1 VRAWFS
7 KFGAQWLLLVTGLVA
22 SLAAASLAAGYLLEP
37 GPDKT
42 ATAITDP
49 SAPSNDPDNSQ
60 RSTPSP
66 TPKKHRPTTA
76 KSTPT
81 THRPTTATPTQKP
94 TPSVSKTCTKPVFKT
109 SDRNGGW
116 STGGYYVHNNM
127 WNSAEALG
135 PETLYACSYHNWYV
149 VSKQT
154 NHAGAV
160 KTYPNVHK
168 DYDNVRISSFNRIRS
183 TFAAT
188 SPHVGIY
195 NVAYD
200 IWANG
205 VATSGSTEIM
215 IWTENFKQ
223 VPAGDKVARVGL
235 GGRTYSV
242 WKTSDNHYIALVPTA
257 VMKSGSIDL
266 LAIFKWLMSKGWL
279 PANSTLGQIDFG
291 VEIVST
297 DGRNA
302 TFTFTDFSIT
312 DN

>member
-1 VRAWFS
+1 MKPWLS
-7 KFGAQWLLLVTGLVA
+7 KFGTQRLLLVTGLVA

-37 GPDKT
+37 ASDKT
-42 ATAITDP
+42 AAATPDSA
-49 SAPSNDPDNSQ
+49 APSNNPNTSEQ
-60 RSTPSP
+60 STPSG
-66 TPKKHRPTTA
+66 TA
-76 KSTPT
+76 T
-81 THRPTTATPTQKP
+81 THRPTTAKATPTTSRPTTAKPTQKST
-94 TPSVSKTCTKPVFKT
+94 TPVSRNCTKPVFVT
-109 SDRNGGW
+109 SDTNGGW

-127 WNSAEALG
+127 WNSAESLG
-135 PETLYACSYHNWYV
+135 PETLYACSYRNWYV

-154 NHAGAV
+154 DHAGAV

-168 DYDNVRISSFNRIRS
+168 DYDDVRISSFNRITS

-205 VATSGSTEIM
+205 VASSGSTEIM
-215 IWTENFKQ
+215 IWTENFRQ
-223 VPAGDKVARVGL
+223 VPAGNKVARVSL
-235 GGRTYSV
+235 GGRTYNV
-242 WKTSDNHYIALVPTA
+242 WKTSDSHYIAFVPTA
-257 VMKSGSIDL
+257 VMKSGGIDL
-266 LAIFKWLMSKGWL
+266 LAMFKWLMLKGWL
-279 PANSTLGQIDFG
+279 SASSTLGQIDFG

-302 TFTFTDFSIT
+302 TLAFTDFSIT